1 MRVILFK
8 AKLKEKARS
17 SLEMETGMSVN
28 GKMTRCTAQEFTT
41 ISKTK
46 LSAKVNGKMEK
57 EPSG

>member
-1 MRVILFK
+1 MFK
-8 AKLKEKARS
+8 AKLKVKARS